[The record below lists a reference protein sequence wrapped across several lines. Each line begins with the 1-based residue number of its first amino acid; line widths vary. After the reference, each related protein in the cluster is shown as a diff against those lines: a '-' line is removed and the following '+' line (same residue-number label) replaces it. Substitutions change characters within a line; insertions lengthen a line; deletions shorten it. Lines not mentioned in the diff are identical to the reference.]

1 MTLDLKKPQTMKVRP
16 VCLNT
21 DIALKIITILGS
33 TQFTL
38 YQLQL
43 LDKAQTTDAIE
54 FKSHFLSLFR
64 MKICC

>member
-1 MTLDLKKPQTMKVRP
+1 MTLDNESQTSLSEFRH
-16 VCLNT
+16 
-21 DIALKIITILGS
+21 IALDIITILGS

-54 FKSHFLSLFR
+54 FKSHFVSLFR
-64 MKICC
+64 MKKCC